1 MQCLRKWKVLVLYS
15 LLQQENSENIQK
27 NHHLKRKKKKK
38 ANTGET
44 VSGMGFQELVMDD
57 N

>member
-27 NHHLKRKKKKK
+27 NHHLKKKKKKK